1 MTEQALNPKTFQI
14 RIRNLFPGHTSPLP
28 YSFYIHTET
37 YEEACDWVES
47 VFCGINTNPARQKLV
62 EPYVK
67 GKIGNSDQV
76 SIIDC
81 DMVSDLVWRNGKRV
95 SVTAPLGK
103 HRKTKRQISEEL
115 LDVSRKLKEDYNI
128 FRRSVSYYDN
138 YDRMNNKDLMGL
150 SLTRARMVLCWME
163 KVFKLWVESQESVL
177 YPIDCSRIDVDT
189 LT

>member
-14 RIRNLFPGHTSPLP
+14 RIRNLFPGHIIPFP

-62 EPYVK
+62 APYVK

-103 HRKTKRQISEEL
+103 HRKTKLQISEEL
-115 LDVSRKLKEDYNI
+115 LDVFRKLKEDYNRFLGNI
-128 FRRSVSYYDN
+128 SY
-138 YDRMNNKDLMGL
+138 YDRMNNKYLMEL

-177 YPIDCSRIDVDT
+177 YPIDGSRIDVDT